1 MLNKLSKKSETQNIF
16 EVESEKVEMTL
27 NTESSLASG
36 LLIQRLTEL
45 YEDPIVAV
53 VRETV
58 SNALDANAESGKE
71 NKIIRIETPTILNPI
86 FSVQD
91 NGVGMSYEDLVN
103 VYSKYGA
110 STKQNNFDQ
119 VGAYGLGAK
128 SPLAYTNQFTVS
140 SVKNGEK
147 TTVLIIREEMT
158 SYMKIVERQ
167 STSEESGTKISVPV
181 NSNDIERFNQTA
193 TLYKETPIDYNSKI
207 HLNDEEI
214 LDKFSLVSS
223 NLRLAESDNGEFV
236 NGRIWIK
243 DTLENKRKLLNLKE
257 DEISSSILFVIGG
270 WIYKPTTHKR
280 SRFFSTNPK
289 LYVELKPGLLSFN
302 SSRDKVIENERLEEL
317 FNIIKKSLL
326 GKEMKMEIFDK
337 IKSYS
342 QPLFKET
349 ILESVSGINGTL
361 SLKDKKPCVNS
372 TNIQFNQELFE
383 NENKDGYS
391 IGSIIKDTFSK
402 KSIVFSVDNR
412 TPSFNNS
419 SLCFYTSEI
428 KDGVYFNKENQTSF
442 QRMKKEFSKVFSELT
457 PYLDYSYFRSLTS
470 TINRMNFSH
479 HPDNPQTHQKLI
491 VISFEELNQKSV
503 EKLISKRN
511 MILKEIYELEDA
523 CFILTEENLSDVKK
537 YFSDIKEENVEILD
551 EKTLFT
557 SISLEEK
564 RKRKERSNVP
574 VEVELSNTFLK
585 YNADKNE
592 NEYIKPPFDF
602 KGSKVIVVLS
612 DLQIQVNLCLMY
624 KNWYCNL
631 NKFNPDDLVLLQY
644 VGPVKMKEIPLLEK
658 IGEIFVSHSSGPL
671 SNAKSFKEYNNKKI
685 FGHFTVDSD
694 GVEKN
699 HIMKKLIMAASRV
712 YNNEIGYFERTTSY
726 LRLSE
731 EFAEDLNL
739 KKIEKRVN
747 EINRSF
753 NANNKVF
760 NSIGTLS
767 KESLTHAFSHLTSD
781 DRKLL
786 FIIINMVQAGDY
798 YRNTFVFDEE
808 GNHSYINE
816 APNFIPTHE
825 EIKSLKLQEV
835 QNSMYGSFIKTKIES
850 FKKLIED
857 LCKNI

>member
-1 MLNKLSKKSETQNIF
+1 MLNKLSKKSQTQNIF

-27 NTESSLASG
+27 NTESTLASG

-58 SNALDANAESGKE
+58 SNALDANAESNKE
-71 NKIIRIETPTILNPI
+71 SKIIKIETPTILNPI

-110 STKQNNFDQ
+110 STKQNNFNQ

-147 TTVLIIREEMT
+147 TTVLIVREEMT
-158 SYMKIVERQ
+158 NFMKVVENQ

-181 NSNDIERFNQTA
+181 NSNDIERFSQTA
-193 TLYKETPIDYNSKI
+193 ALYRETPIDYNSKI
-207 HLNDEEI
+207 YLNDEEI
-214 LDKFSLVSS
+214 VDKFSLISS
-223 NLRLAESDNGEFV
+223 NLRLAESGNGEFI

-243 DTLENKRKLLNLKE
+243 DTIRDKRNLLNIE
-257 DEISSSILFVIGG
+257 EYEISSSILFVIGG

-280 SRFFSTNPK
+280 SRFYSTNPI

-317 FNIIKKSLL
+317 FNNIKKSFL
-326 GKEMKMEIFDK
+326 GKEMKMDIFDK

-349 ILESVSGINGTL
+349 ILESINAINGIL

-412 TPSFNNS
+412 KPSFNNS

-428 KDGVYFNKENQTSF
+428 KDGVYFNNYNQTSF
-442 QRMKKEFSKVFSELT
+442 QRMKKEFSKVFSEIT

-479 HPDNPQTHQKLI
+479 HLDNSQKHQKLI

-574 VEVELSNTFLK
+574 VEVELSNTLLK

-592 NEYIKPPFDF
+592 NESIYPPFDF

-612 DLQIQVNLCLMY
+612 DLQIQPDLCLMY

-631 NKFNPDDLVLLQY
+631 NQLNPKDLVLLQY
-644 VGPVKMKEIPLLEK
+644 VGLVKMKEIPLLEK
-658 IGEIFVSHSSGPL
+658 VGEIFVSHSSGPL
-671 SNAKSFKEYNNKKI
+671 SNAKSFEYNNKKI

-694 GVEKN
+694 KVEKN

-712 YNNEIGYFERTTSY
+712 YNNEIGCFERTTSY

-753 NANNKVF
+753 NANNKTF
-760 NSIGTLS
+760 KSIGTLS
-767 KESLTHAFSHLTSD
+767 KESLTHAFSYLTSD

-798 YRNTFVFDEE
+798 YKNTFVFDEE

-816 APNFIPTHE
+816 APNFIPTSE